1 MSGQWTDMIAGARM
15 QVDQQF
21 QQQVIDSQFSNQQ
34 WGLIMTA
41 VQFEI
46 VAPETPEEAEIV
58 ANTEQVQHIIP
69 ELDNIP
75 DGMGGAPQR
84 SNKGDKGGLL
94 GRVASLFEGSDSGS
108 GSNDEREAAAV
119 SLVQAYAVELQ
130 NFLEQQGRW
139 EDICAAYAEQQSD
152 AQSSSESR

>member
-46 VAPETPEEAEIV
+46 ATPETPEEAEIV
-58 ANTEQVQHIIP
+58 ANTEQVQQIIP

-75 DGMGGAPQR
+75 DGMGGPPQR
-84 SNKGDKGGLL
+84 SNKADKGGLL
-94 GRVASLFEGSDSGS
+94 GRVASLFGGGDAGS
-108 GSNDEREAAAV
+108 GSDDEREAAAV
-119 SLVQAYAVELQ
+119 SLVEAYAVELQ

-139 EDICAAYAEQQSD
+139 EEVCAAYAEQQSD
-152 AQSSSESR
+152 DKSS

>member
-21 QQQVIDSQFSNQQ
+21 QQQVTSSQFSNQQ

-46 VAPETPEEAEIV
+46 DSPESPEEAEIV
-58 ANTEQVQHIIP
+58 ANTEQVPHIIP
-69 ELDNIP
+69 ELENIP
-75 DGMGGAPQR
+75 DGMGGVPQR
-84 SNKGDKGGLL
+84 TGGGESSGLL
-94 GRVASLFEGSDSGS
+94 GRVKNLFSGGKQGSSS
-108 GSNDEREAAAV
+108 ANEQKEKAAIELVEA
-119 SLVQAYAVELQ
+119 YTVELQ

-139 EDICAAYAEQQSD
+139 EEICAAYAEQQS
-152 AQSSSESR
+152 